1 MTFNRRSFLQTA
13 LVAGSSLGFPHLAG
27 TAHSAETDVIRFAI
41 GKPAGDL
48 NPHVYNGLWGAQDLM
63 FEPLIGYGRNGQL
76 VPALATSWELK
87 NDGKL
92 LHLKLREGVTFQDG
106 DPWNAEALKWNL
118 ERWIHIED
126 HGWMNHVRLF
136 DGLNIIDEHTVE
148 MKFKEAPL
156 SLLYELTYTRPVR
169 YLSPKSVTADGK
181 YQSPVGTGPWVQ
193 VAASD
198 SGSDFERFDGYWGE
212 KPAFKR
218 LELKVLPDSRG
229 RMAALR
235 AGEIDVTGGDFF
247 AAITAPEAETL
258 KNAGMVVE
266 VSSGIAMLL
275 GFNPDRAPAL
285 ADKKVRK
292 AISIGFDRGAI
303 AKVLYRG
310 LAEPAGSMFP
320 PSVPLSGR
328 QFPVDA
334 RDVAAAKALLEE
346 AGWKG
351 DGIRE
356 KDGAP
361 LSLELVVSEE
371 QIAGSRSMA
380 EVMQAQLLE
389 IGVDL
394 KIRSVDHASRHS
406 DIPARKY
413 DMALFLTFGAPYE
426 PFGTM
431 VGYLVST
438 YDNGV
443 DGKLVV
449 NPEHLDPLMRAAMS
463 SDEAHVSEAL
473 QAVFD
478 WLNAETAF
486 APVLYTPSIWAH
498 GPRIGGFHAPVTEY
512 DTPYEGLHV
521 EHG

>member
-13 LVAGSSLGFPHLAG
+13 LAVSSSLGIPNALGNAY
-27 TAHSAETDVIRFAI
+27 AAETDVIRFSI

-48 NPHVYNGLWGAQDLM
+48 NPHVYNGLWGVQDLM
-63 FEPLIGYGRNGQL
+63 FEPLIGYGRGGKL
-76 VPALATSWELK
+76 VPALATSWEIK
-87 NDGKL
+87 DGGRL
-92 LHLKLREGVTFQDG
+92 LRLKLREGVTFQDG
-106 DPWNAEALKWNL
+106 TPWNADAMKWNL
-118 ERWIHIED
+118 ERWIHLED
-126 HGWMNHVRLF
+126 HAWMNHVRLF
-136 DGLNIIDEHTVE
+136 DGLNIIDDHTVE

-156 SLLYELTYTRPVR
+156 SLLYELSYTRPVR
-169 YLSPKSVTADGK
+169 YLSPKSVVTDGS
-181 YQSPVGTGPWVQ
+181 YQSPIGTGPWVQ

-218 LELKVLPDSRG
+218 IELKVLPDSRG
-229 RMAALR
+229 RMAAIR

-247 AAITAPEAETL
+247 AALTAPEAETL
-258 KNAGMVVE
+258 KNAGIAIKVT
-266 VSSGIAMLL
+266 SGIAMHL

-285 ADKKVRK
+285 ADKRVRK

-328 QFPVDA
+328 QFPPDMH
-334 RDVAAAKALLEE
+334 DVSAAKALLEE

-351 DGIRE
+351 DDIRE
-356 KDGAP
+356 KDGAQ
-361 LSLELVVSEE
+361 LTLELVVSEE

-380 EVMQAQLLE
+380 EVMQAQFRE
-389 IGVDL
+389 IGIDL

-413 DMALFLTFGAPYE
+413 DIALFLTYGAPYD

-449 NPEHLDPLMRAAMS
+449 NPEHLDPLMKAATS
-463 SDEAHVSEAL
+463 SDEANSAKSL

-498 GPRIGGFHAPVTEY
+498 SPRVDGFQSPATEY